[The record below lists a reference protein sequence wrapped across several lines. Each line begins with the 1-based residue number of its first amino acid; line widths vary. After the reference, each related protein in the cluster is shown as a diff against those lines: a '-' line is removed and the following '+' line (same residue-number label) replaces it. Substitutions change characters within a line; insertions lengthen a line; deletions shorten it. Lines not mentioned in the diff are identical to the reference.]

1 MRCTSRL
8 GSGGSNYVRQLRLSH
23 QMMIK
28 GQEANKA
35 IVTNGYICRLRNAM
49 CVIFRAVSIVSTI
62 MYSDGQVAS

>member
-1 MRCTSRL
+1 M
-8 GSGGSNYVRQLRLSH
+8 RQLRLSH